1 MSILFCIFVLDI
13 RKALIREPKNNSNN
27 EQTNFQND

>member
-13 RKALIREPKNNSNN
+13 RKALIREPKNNKQN
-27 EQTNFQND
+27 EEVQV